1 MNKILLLV
9 LIFLFFNNCSLSKN
23 EAMLDEKKTNFN
35 KTENTRTVLSEKKR
49 VEQEF
54 NVGLNIEVSEL
65 KYNANFNNNQNDS
78 GELGYQGFLEKI
90 GKYKYSKFDDF
101 KYLDLKSILYNGNI
115 IFFDN
120 KGAIILYDQNQKI
133 IWKKNFYNKS
143 EKKTKPRLN
152 LAIQN
157 DVLIVTDNIAKYYA
171 VNLKTGEIIWTKSN
185 IVPFNSDI
193 KIKGDIFYVV
203 DYKNILRAISITDG
217 SELWKLK
224 TEESLIKS
232 NTKLSVVIDNENV
245 YFNNSIGDITA
256 VNIKSGQLLWQL
268 PTQNNTTSE
277 NAFRLSGSK
286 LVINNNSVLFSN
298 NKNEFYS
305 IDKKIGL
312 INWKNKITS
321 ILRPV
326 VIEKLI
332 VTISNNGYL
341 YIIDKKSGNIIR
353 ITDLYKEYD
362 DSKRNKVFPTGFIVA
377 KNKIYLAND
386 DGRLIVAELNTGKI
400 SSIIKIDGS
409 RISQPHVYEDNLFL
423 TINGSIIR
431 FN

>member
-9 LIFLFFNNCSLSKN
+9 GIFLFFNNCSLYKSNTILEK
-23 EAMLDEKKTNFN
+23 KKTNVQ
-35 KTENTRTVLSEKKR
+35 KIENTRTVLTEQKIG
-49 VEQEF
+49 EQEF
-54 NVGLNIEVSEL
+54 NQELNIEVSHF
-65 KYNANFNNNQNDS
+65 KYSANFNNNQNNT
-78 GELGYQGFLEKI
+78 GELRYQGLLKKI
-90 GKYKYSKFDDF
+90 GKYKYSKFNNF
-101 KYLDLKSILYNGNI
+101 EYIQLKPILYDKNI

-120 KGAIILYDQNQKI
+120 KGAIIFYDQDQKI
-133 IWKKNFYNKS
+133 KWKKNFYNKS
-143 EKKTKPRLN
+143 EKKAKPRLN

-157 DVLIVTDNIAKYYA
+157 NILIVTDNIAKYYA
-171 VNLKTGEIIWTKSN
+171 VDLITGEIVWTKN
-185 IVPFNSDI
+185 NDVPFNSDI
-193 KIKGDIFYVV
+193 KIINDIFFTV
-203 DYKNILRAISITDG
+203 DYKNILRAISIKDG
-217 SELWKLK
+217 SILWKLK
-224 TEESLIKS
+224 TDESLTKS

-245 YFNNSIGDITA
+245 YFNNTIGDITA
-256 VNIKSGQLLWQL
+256 VNIKSGKLLWQL

>member
-1 MNKILLLV
+1 MTKIL
-9 LIFLFFNNCSLSKN
+9 F
-23 EAMLDEKKTNFN
+23 
-35 KTENTRTVLSEKKR
+35 
-49 VEQEF
+49 
-54 NVGLNIEVSEL
+54 
-65 KYNANFNNNQNDS
+65 
-78 GELGYQGFLEKI
+78 
-90 GKYKYSKFDDF
+90 
-101 KYLDLKSILYNGNI
+101 
-115 IFFDN
+115 FFDN
-120 KGAIILYDQNQKI
+120 KGAIIFYDQDQKI
-133 IWKKNFYNKS
+133 KWKKNFYNKS
-143 EKKTKPRLN
+143 EKKAKPRLN

-157 DVLIVTDNIAKYYA
+157 NILIVTDNIAKYYA
-171 VNLKTGEIIWTKSN
+171 VDLITGEIVWTKN
-185 IVPFNSDI
+185 NDVPFNSDI
-193 KIKGDIFYVV
+193 KIINDIFFTV
-203 DYKNILRAISITDG
+203 DYKNILRAISIKDG
-217 SELWKLK
+217 SILWKLK
-224 TEESLIKS
+224 TDESLTKS

-245 YFNNSIGDITA
+245 YFNNTIGDITA
-256 VNIKSGQLLWQL
+256 VNIKSGKLLWQL

>member
-9 LIFLFFNNCSLSKN
+9 GIFLFFNNCSLYKSNTILEK
-23 EAMLDEKKTNFN
+23 KKTNVQ
-35 KTENTRTVLSEKKR
+35 KIENTRTVLTEQKIG
-49 VEQEF
+49 EQEF
-54 NVGLNIEVSEL
+54 NQELNIEVSHF
-65 KYNANFNNNQNDS
+65 KYSANFNNNQNNT
-78 GELGYQGFLEKI
+78 GELRYQGLLKKI
-90 GKYKYSKFDDF
+90 GKYKYSKFNNF
-101 KYLDLKSILYNGNI
+101 EYIQLKPIFYDKNI

-120 KGAIILYDQNQKI
+120 KGAIIFYDQDQKI
-133 IWKKNFYNKS
+133 KWKKNFYNKS
-143 EKKTKPRLN
+143 EKKAKPRLN

-157 DVLIVTDNIAKYYA
+157 NILIVTDNIAKYYA
-171 VNLKTGEIIWTKSN
+171 VDLITGEIVWTKN
-185 IVPFNSDI
+185 NDVPFNSDI
-193 KIKGDIFYVV
+193 KIINDIFFTV
-203 DYKNILRAISITDG
+203 DYKNILRAISIKDG
-217 SELWKLK
+217 SILWKLK
-224 TEESLIKS
+224 TDESLTKS

-245 YFNNSIGDITA
+245 YFNNTIGDITA
-256 VNIKSGQLLWQL
+256 VNIKSGKLLWQL

>member
-1 MNKILLLV
+1 VNKILLLV
-9 LIFLFFNNCSLSKN
+9 GIFLFFNNCSLYKSNTILEK
-23 EAMLDEKKTNFN
+23 KKTNVQ
-35 KTENTRTVLSEKKR
+35 KIENTRTVLTEQKIG
-49 VEQEF
+49 EQEF
-54 NVGLNIEVSEL
+54 NQELNIEVSHF
-65 KYNANFNNNQNDS
+65 KYSANFNNNQNNT
-78 GELGYQGFLEKI
+78 GELRYQGLLKKI
-90 GKYKYSKFDDF
+90 GKYKYSKFNNF
-101 KYLDLKSILYNGNI
+101 EYIQLKPIFYDKNI

-120 KGAIILYDQNQKI
+120 KGAIIFYDQDQKI
-133 IWKKNFYNKS
+133 KWKKNFYNKS
-143 EKKTKPRLN
+143 EKKAKPRLN

-157 DVLIVTDNIAKYYA
+157 NILIVTDNIAKYYA
-171 VNLKTGEIIWTKSN
+171 VDLITGEIVWTKN
-185 IVPFNSDI
+185 NDVPFNSDI
-193 KIKGDIFYVV
+193 KIINDIFFTV
-203 DYKNILRAISITDG
+203 DYKNILRAISIKDG
-217 SELWKLK
+217 SILWKLK
-224 TEESLIKS
+224 TDESLTKS

-245 YFNNSIGDITA
+245 YFNNTIGDITA
-256 VNIKSGQLLWQL
+256 VNIKSGKLLWQL

>member
-1 MNKILLLV
+1 MESFYFLTTAHNKKI
-9 LIFLFFNNCSLSKN
+9 KKKKKK
-23 EAMLDEKKTNFN
+23 KKTNVQ
-35 KTENTRTVLSEKKR
+35 KIENTRTVLTEQKIG
-49 VEQEF
+49 EQEF
-54 NVGLNIEVSEL
+54 NQELNIEVSHF
-65 KYNANFNNNQNDS
+65 KYSANFNNNQNNT
-78 GELGYQGFLEKI
+78 GELRYQGLLKKI
-90 GKYKYSKFDDF
+90 GKYKYSKFNNF
-101 KYLDLKSILYNGNI
+101 EYIQLKPIFYDKNI

-120 KGAIILYDQNQKI
+120 KGAIIFYDQDQKI
-133 IWKKNFYNKS
+133 KWKKNFYNKS
-143 EKKTKPRLN
+143 EKKAKPRLN

-157 DVLIVTDNIAKYYA
+157 NILIVTDNIAKYYA
-171 VNLKTGEIIWTKSN
+171 VDLITGEIVWTKN
-185 IVPFNSDI
+185 NDVPFNSDI
-193 KIKGDIFYVV
+193 KIINDIFFTV
-203 DYKNILRAISITDG
+203 DYKNILRAISIKDG
-217 SELWKLK
+217 SILWKLK
-224 TEESLIKS
+224 TDESLTKS

-245 YFNNSIGDITA
+245 YFNNTIGDITA
-256 VNIKSGQLLWQL
+256 VNIKSGKLLWQL